1 VAWAAGWN
9 SKQARVLRLLR
20 RPSGSTVAT
29 IMESTGWQPHSVCGL
44 FAGVVRKNRIGVL
57 LGTTDDPAGPAMLHF
72 PA

>member
-1 VAWAAGWN
+1 
-9 SKQARVLRLLR
+9 VLRLLR